1 MFYIHFDEQGNILS
15 AANHND
21 APLYTEVT
29 KEIYEDFI
37 FGRKQFHEYKMAEDI
52 RIKGKMVLVPVEYDS
67 SSEDEHQSGKIKQDA
82 NIDSGIQILQNK
94 THFILNNYMDHNIQL
109 QLSAGKDYYK
119 EYYIVNNKNRY
130 ILLETF
136 RINLKKFALKDSIK
150 IKNKHKDKKVAI
162 LTHGSHI
169 PHVHITED

>member
-37 FGRKQFHEYKMAEDI
+37 FGRKQF
-52 RIKGKMVLVPVEYDS
+52 
-67 SSEDEHQSGKIKQDA
+67 
-82 NIDSGIQILQNK
+82 
-94 THFILNNYMDHNIQL
+94 
-109 QLSAGKDYYK
+109 
-119 EYYIVNNKNRY
+119 NKNRY

-169 PHVHITED
+169 PHVHITEE